1 MWKEIP
7 RWWIEHI
14 SFWSLF
20 ISWWAFACFLPRF
33 YTHLVGNWQKS
44 GRFAELSFPLSTL
57 TLATF
62 PFLFFFFYKL
72 IMDGF
77 MKSYDCQ
84 DDGTKR
90 LDFMMHVTPS
100 LSGALNYLAPL
111 QEAAQSW
118 LLSSA

>member
-1 MWKEIP
+1 
-7 RWWIEHI
+7 
-14 SFWSLF
+14 
-20 ISWWAFACFLPRF
+20 
-33 YTHLVGNWQKS
+33 
-44 GRFAELSFPLSTL
+44 
-57 TLATF
+57 
-62 PFLFFFFYKL
+62 
-72 IMDGF
+72 MDGF

-118 LLSSA
+118 LFSSA